1 MWEGSVREWLF
12 LFLGLPLHPRLPA
25 IASPDPRRP
34 SPRRSPLSP
43 LCASS
48 TFPPPPPPRLPPSR
62 LDSPRRLL
70 GTGPA
75 RVISLPHA
83 ETPLSRRAAPSA
95 RFPSRLLPPPWIHS
109 LLGFA
114 PLPAGW
120 GVTRNSISVAM
131 FSHGADPA
139 HDVDASAGGAPTVPA
154 CFVWPYGGKRVFLS
168 GSFTRFAPCFI
179 SYRCP
184 TPTVGEI
191 APPHSNCLNTSF
203 LVKNLSNK
211 LLNGLALLSSWELHG
226 VFSAQDK
233 DADLRL

>member
-1 MWEGSVREWLF
+1 VNGCFYSLVCLSIPVSPQSHRRI
-12 LFLGLPLHPRLPA
+12 PVVLHPA
-25 IASPDPRRP
+25 VRP
-34 SPRRSPLSP
+34 SPLSARRPHSR
-43 LCASS
+43 
-48 TFPPPPPPRLPPSR
+48 RLPPTSPSLLSR
-62 LDSPRRLL
+62 FPAPIAWDGACAGDLS
-70 GTGPA
+70 PA
-75 RVISLPHA
+75 RGD
-83 ETPLSRRAAPSA
+83 PLSRRAAPPA
-95 RFPSRLLPPPWIHS
+95 RFPSRLLSPPWIHS